1 MESGHADSDD
11 SRVST
16 GVVGLDD
23 ILHGG
28 LTPCRLYLVEG
39 NPGSGKTTLALQ
51 FLLDGVR
58 RGESTLYVT
67 LSETANE
74 LKAVARSHGWSL
86 DGIYIHEMAPSEEV
100 LSPEA
105 QLTMFHPS
113 ELELGETTKAVLR
126 EVDQRKPKRVVFDS
140 LSEMRLLAQNPL
152 RYRRQILAL
161 KQFFVGKQATVLL
174 LDDRT
179 SATDDLQLQSIA
191 HGVISLDTLATE
203 YGAERRRLKV
213 CKMRGLQ
220 FRGGLHDFV
229 IRRGG
234 LDVFPRLVASEHH
247 EPFTNETMASGI
259 AAFDTLLGG
268 GLPTGS
274 STLFMGP
281 AGVGKS
287 TMAVQFALAA
297 ASRGERA
304 ALFIF
309 DETIGTMRARARSL
323 GMKLDEHLATGLI
336 TVQQVDPAELSPGEF
351 VAIVRGAVDG
361 RDENRRPARVVMID
375 SLNGYLH
382 SMPEERF
389 LGAQLHEL
397 FTYLNQRGV
406 MTLVTV
412 AQSGLMGHAM
422 HSPVDTTYLAD
433 NVILFRYF
441 EAQGQVRR
449 AISVVK
455 KRSGPHELTIREIW
469 MRKNGIELSEPL
481 AQFQG
486 ILTGNPEFLGHAPG
500 LAEGRPLQASVG
512 RDGDGGG
519 KGHGR

>member
-1 MESGHADSDD
+1 METARVDSEDL
-11 SRVST
+11 RIST
-16 GVVGLDD
+16 GVTGLDD
-23 ILHGG
+23 ILRGG
-28 LTPCRLYLVEG
+28 LTPCRIYLIEG

-67 LSETANE
+67 LSETTQE
-74 LKAVARSHGWSL
+74 LKEVARSHGWSL
-86 DGIYIHEMAPSEEV
+86 EGIYIHEMAPSEAA
-100 LSPEA
+100 LSPDS

-113 ELELGETTKAVLR
+113 ELELGETTKAVLA
-126 EVDQRKPKRVVFDS
+126 EVEKRKPKRVVFDS

-161 KQFFVGKQATVLL
+161 KQFFVGKQSTVLL

-179 SATDDLQLQSIA
+179 SPGEDLQLQSIA
-191 HGVISLDTLATE
+191 HGVILLDTVGTE
-203 YGAERRRLKV
+203 YGAERRRLRV

-229 IRRGG
+229 IRKGG

-247 EPFTNETMASGI
+247 ESFASANLASGN
-259 AAFDTLLGG
+259 AEFDTLLGG

-287 TMAVQFALAA
+287 TLGVQFAVAA
-297 ASRGERA
+297 AKRGDRA
-304 ALFIF
+304 AVFIF
-309 DETIGTMRARARSL
+309 DETIATMRTRSRTL
-323 GMKLDEHLATGLI
+323 GMGLDEHIESGMV

-351 VAIVRGAVDG
+351 VSIVRCAVDG
-361 RDENRRPARVVMID
+361 RDGCGSPAKVVLID

-382 SMPEERF
+382 SMPEEKF
-389 LGAQLHEL
+389 LGAQLHEM

-406 MTLVTV
+406 MTLMTV
-412 AQSGLMGHAM
+412 SQSGVMGSSMHA
-422 HSPVDTTYLAD
+422 PIDTTYLAD

-441 EAQGQVRR
+441 EAKGQVRR

-455 KRSGPHELTIREIW
+455 KRSGPHELTIRELR
-469 MRKNGIELSEPL
+469 MSGHGIELSEPL
-481 AQFQG
+481 AHFQG
-486 ILTGNPEFLGHAPG
+486 VLTGNPEFVGSAHG
-500 LAEGRPLQASVG
+500 LLDGRPLQGAG
-512 RDGDGGG
+512 EGNED
-519 KGHGR
+519 GHGR